1 MGMIAENIDIIVK
14 KINTCRLECHRDDT
28 VSLLCVSKTKP
39 LEDIKAAY
47 DAGQRH
53 FGENYVQ
60 EAALKIEQF
69 KQNYGL
75 SDIKWHFI
83 GPIQSNKSKTVANIF
98 DMVESVDRE
107 KIARRL
113 NEQRDENLPALDILV
128 QVNISDEAQKSGCA
142 IANVDSL
149 VTYIK
154 DNCPK
159 LRLRGFMVIALDT
172 QDIAEIKREFLKIRD
187 IFNTYKEKYKHFD
200 TLSMGMTSDMECAIE
215 CGSTQVRIGSA
226 IFGSRNYTK
235 E

>member
-113 NEQRDENLPALDILV
+113 NRASVMRTFRRLIYLYKS
-128 QVNISDEAQKSGCA
+128 ISLMRHK
-142 IANVDSL
+142 SL
-149 VTYIK
+149 VA
-154 DNCPK
+154 P
-159 LRLRGFMVIALDT
+159 
-172 QDIAEIKREFLKIRD
+172 
-187 IFNTYKEKYKHFD
+187 
-200 TLSMGMTSDMECAIE
+200 
-215 CGSTQVRIGSA
+215 
-226 IFGSRNYTK
+226 
-235 E
+235 